1 MLSASPAGAA
11 LLRASAAQAE
21 AQLQRRAAAPV
32 PGRLRAALLG
42 TTQLTH
48 FPAWLVSSDVLSP
61 GFAGDSLI
69 RHPVLPHSCSLT
81 FGGAQ
86 RAALTKAPLY
96 VVIKSFAGR
105 LRRVVLKALPHN
117 RFILLGGFVHE
128 VPRLRVGPGS
138 FSALKTQIGARTGI
152 YLHIAKSF
160 PDVKSLLP
168 AAARCK
174 EVLVKVG
181 KKPF

>member
-1 MLSASPAGAA
+1 M
-11 LLRASAAQAE
+11 
-21 AQLQRRAAAPV
+21 
-32 PGRLRAALLG
+32 
-42 TTQLTH
+42 
-48 FPAWLVSSDVLSP
+48 
-61 GFAGDSLI
+61 
-69 RHPVLPHSCSLT
+69 
-81 FGGAQ
+81 
-86 RAALTKAPLY
+86 
-96 VVIKSFAGR
+96 
-105 LRRVVLKALPHN
+105 
-117 RFILLGGFVHE
+117 HE